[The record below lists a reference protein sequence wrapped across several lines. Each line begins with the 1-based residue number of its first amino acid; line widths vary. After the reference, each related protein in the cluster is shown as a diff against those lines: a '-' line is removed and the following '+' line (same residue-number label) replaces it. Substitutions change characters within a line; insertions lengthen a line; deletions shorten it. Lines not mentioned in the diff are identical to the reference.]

1 MADNFVFDL
10 EEYDT
15 LVGRFR
21 VSRAK
26 GWFKHA
32 ELCNATLGAIG
43 EAIECYGSVS
53 SWGGGGDDLDIESEL
68 GDVMF
73 YLTWIVSVA
82 PLSFGVPI
90 QRIHYASDIRD
101 IDRYFYLQSRA
112 IALIQEIGGIV
123 ESVKKTVFPTSFKTP
138 VPDIENHMSDAI
150 SIVFDICSLL
160 NVSMMDILM
169 MNYNKLSQRYDS

>member
-1 MADNFVFDL
+1 MADNFIFDL

-21 VSRAK
+21 VSSAK
-26 GWFKHA
+26 GGFRHA

-43 EAIECYGSVS
+43 EAIECYGSVL
-53 SWGGGGDDLDIESEL
+53 SWAGGRDESIEGEL

-73 YLTWIVSVA
+73 YLTWITSVA
-82 PLSFGVPI
+82 PLSFGVPVH
-90 QRIHYASDIRD
+90 RTRANTVRG
-101 IDRYFYLQSRA
+101 IDRYLYMQSLSVL
-112 IALIQEIGGIV
+112 LIQEIGGIV

-150 SIVFDICSLL
+150 SIIFDICSLL

-169 MNYNKLSQRYDS
+169 MNYNKLSQRYDP